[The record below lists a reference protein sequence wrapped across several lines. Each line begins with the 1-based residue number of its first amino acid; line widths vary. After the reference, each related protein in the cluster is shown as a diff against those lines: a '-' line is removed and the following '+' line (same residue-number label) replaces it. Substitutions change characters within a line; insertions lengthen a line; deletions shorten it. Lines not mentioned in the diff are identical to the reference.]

1 MIYKVHKVKCL
12 LYILYYLYKII
23 ECHIFNS
30 CLNITYYVYT
40 SNTKQFSIF
49 NKEISILN
57 YIIYKTY
64 YKHINI
70 G

>member
-12 LYILYYLYKII
+12 LYILYYLYKIQNVI
-23 ECHIFNS
+23 YLQL
-30 CLNITYYVYT
+30 LNITYYVYT
-40 SNTKQFSIF
+40 SNTKQFSIL